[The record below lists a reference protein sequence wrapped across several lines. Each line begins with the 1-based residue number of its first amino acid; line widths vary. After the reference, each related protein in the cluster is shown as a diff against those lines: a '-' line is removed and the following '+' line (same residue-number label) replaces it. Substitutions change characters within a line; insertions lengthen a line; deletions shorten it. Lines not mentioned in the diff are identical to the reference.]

1 MVTISEYEK
10 ENLTKITNMTAKDLW
25 LKDLD
30 NEFNDHQQSH
40 NNNTEKH
47 RIYDDDDNDDHQ
59 IKHQQV
65 KLEEEH

>member
-1 MVTISEYEK
+1 
-10 ENLTKITNMTAKDLW
+10 MTAKDLW

-30 NEFNDHQQSH
+30 KN
-40 NNNTEKH
+40 

-65 KLEEEH
+65 KLEKRRKCSN

>member
-1 MVTISEYEK
+1 DDNNDFEGYNYLLEI
-10 ENLTKITNMTAKDLW
+10 W
-25 LKDLD
+25 LSNDD
-30 NEFNDHQQSH
+30 GNEFNDHQQSH

>member
-1 MVTISEYEK
+1 
-10 ENLTKITNMTAKDLW
+10 MTAKDLW